1 MEYCVRCCYPANTK
15 PAILL
20 DDYGVCSG
28 CRTFE
33 TRSEKNDDFWKQKRK
48 ELGEILKEYK
58 EKARKLGSPYD
69 CILPVGGGKDSHYQA
84 HVLTQEFKIRPLLVT
99 YNHGYN
105 TKIGMR
111 NLRNIV
117 EKFGLDNIRFTT
129 NPKSAKKLSKYML
142 KKVGDITWHYHAGIN
157 TFVMQTAVRYKTPLV
172 VWGEHGMAMMFGMY
186 NFDDDVEFTKKHRQE
201 HCMRGFEPE
210 DILNDSEN
218 LGITDIDLAPY
229 VYPTDEELAEVGVR
243 GIFLGQYDKWNAEEH
258 IQLDIENYQFETL
271 QTRQTT
277 YNHHEKVE
285 DYFNDVHNYLKYLKF
300 GYSRCTDHAS
310 MDIRHQRITREEGIE
325 FIRKYEYQIKPNTL
339 KPFLKFVEMTEQEFE
354 NSIEHL
360 RDPDIWEKQSND
372 NWKLSDW
379 IGNHIDDIGV
389 KEAKL
394 PIKEKLKIIKSPVYT
409 ASDGYNPNDPYDEMV
424 IL

>member
-1 MEYCVRCCYPANTK
+1 VKYCVRCCYPENTK
-15 PAILL
+15 PSLL
-20 DDYGVCSG
+20 IDDDGICSG

-33 TRSEKNDDFWKQKRK
+33 VRAETSDEFWKEKRK
-48 ELGEILKEYK
+48 ELGQILNEYK

-69 CILPVGGGKDSHYQA
+69 CILPVGGGKDSHYQT
-84 HVLTQEFKIRPLLVT
+84 HVLTQEFKLRPLLVT

-117 EKFGLDNIRFTT
+117 EKFGLDLLRFTT

-186 NFDDDVEFTKKHRQE
+186 NPDDNVEFTKKHRQE

-210 DILNDSEN
+210 DILNDPEDS
-218 LGITDIDLAPY
+218 GINETDLAPY
-229 VYPTDEELAEVGVR
+229 VYPSDEELAEVGVR
-243 GIFLGQYDKWNAEEH
+243 GIFLGQYDKWNAEDH
-258 IQLDIENYQFETL
+258 VRLDIKKYQFETL

-277 YNHHEKVE
+277 YNHHEKIE

-310 MDIRHQRITREEGIE
+310 MDIRHRRITREEGIE
-325 FIRKYEYQIKPNTL
+325 FIRKYEHLVKPKTL
-339 KPFLKFVEMTEQEFE
+339 EPFLKFIDMTEEEFE
-354 NSIEHL
+354 QSIEHL
-360 RDPDIWEKQSND
+360 RDTSIWEKQSNKK
-372 NWKLSDW
+372 WELLDW
-379 IGNHIDDIGV
+379 IGNHVDDSGV
-389 KEAKL
+389 KEARL
-394 PIKEKLKIIKSPVYT
+394 PIKEKLEIIKSPYYEI
-409 ASDGYNPNDPYDEMV
+409 SDGYNQNDPYDDMV